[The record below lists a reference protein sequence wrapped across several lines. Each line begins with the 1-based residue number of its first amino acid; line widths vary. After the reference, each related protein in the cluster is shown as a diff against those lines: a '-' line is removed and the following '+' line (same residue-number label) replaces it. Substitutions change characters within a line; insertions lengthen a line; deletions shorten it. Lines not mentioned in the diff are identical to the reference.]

1 MPRIINCVCVDGSR
15 KVDNPVAIKSQKI
28 QSIIIIII
36 GHNIAINTNK
46 FIITLIETITVSV

>member
-28 QSIIIIII
+28 QSIIIII